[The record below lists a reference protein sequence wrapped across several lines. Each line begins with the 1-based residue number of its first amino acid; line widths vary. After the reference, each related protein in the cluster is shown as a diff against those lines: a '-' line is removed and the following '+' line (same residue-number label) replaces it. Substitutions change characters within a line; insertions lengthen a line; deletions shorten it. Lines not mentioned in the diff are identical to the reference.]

1 MSLGVY
7 FDGFSP
13 TQEMLEVARAA
24 EDAGAESLWFA
35 QHMGFREAVVWAT
48 AAASVTRN
56 IRLVPTAISPYL
68 WPPLPVAM
76 SLSTLAEFAGPR
88 VALAVSVGNILNLG
102 ESGTEPVKPV
112 RVMREYVQNLRALW
126 EGEPVYFEGELHR
139 LRGAKMMFER
149 GRQCPLYVASTG
161 PQVLKL
167 AGQIGD
173 GVLLSAALTLESI
186 RRMLE
191 PVAAG
196 IEAAGRAP
204 SSVRKAGFIL
214 LSIAKDGRIA
224 RKEMLR
230 KLVYIFRSRGHAAN
244 VATANLGIDHQAII
258 DCFARHDPE
267 GALAYLPEE
276 AATTFAVAGTPAECR
291 TQLAAYLAAGLDEP
305 IVEVTGTVEQRQLAL
320 DVIREV
326 CRERGGGR

>member
-1 MSLGVY
+1 MSIGVY
-7 FDGFSP
+7 FDGFSS
-13 TQEMLEVARAA
+13 TREMLEVARGA

-48 AAASVTRN
+48 AAVSVTRS

-76 SLSTLAEFAGPR
+76 SMATLAEYAGPR
-88 VALAVSVGNILNLG
+88 VALAVSVGNILNLS
-102 ESGTEPVKPV
+102 ESGVEPVKPV
-112 RVMREYVQNLRALW
+112 RVMREYVETLRALW
-126 EGEPVYFEGELHR
+126 AGEPVRFEGEIHR

-149 GRQCPLYVASTG
+149 GVQCPLYVASTG

-173 GVLLSAALTLESI
+173 GILLSGALTLESC

-191 PVAAG
+191 RVDAG
-196 IEAAGRAP
+196 IAAARRDP
-204 SSVRKAGFIL
+204 KSVRKAGFIL
-214 LSIAKDGRIA
+214 LSIAEDGRLA
-224 RKEMLR
+224 RQQMLR
-230 KLVYIFRSRGHAAN
+230 KLAYLFRSKGHAAN
-244 VATANLGIDHQAII
+244 IATANLGIDHQAII
-258 DCFARHDPE
+258 DCYARHDPE

-276 AATTFAVAGTPAECR
+276 AATTFAVAGTPHECR
-291 TQLAAYLAAGLDEP
+291 DRLASYLAAGLDEP
-305 IVEVTGTVEQRQLAL
+305 IVEVTGTPEQQRLAL

-326 CRERGGGR
+326 SGKAARR